1 MHYVYILHSKS
12 INKFYIGYSQNP
24 ITRLQFHNSEL
35 NKIWSQ
41 RGKPWSLEIT
51 FPFNDKK
58 DALRTEKKSYCSSY
72 TLRIFE
78 MFSKR
83 KSLFQF
89 EPLVNINI

>member
-24 ITRLQFHNSEL
+24 TTRLEFHNSEF

-58 DALRTEKKSYCSSY
+58 DALRAEKHIKRQKSANYILSIIEQRSILGF
-72 TLRIFE
+72 T
-78 MFSKR
+78 
-83 KSLFQF
+83 
-89 EPLVNINI
+89 